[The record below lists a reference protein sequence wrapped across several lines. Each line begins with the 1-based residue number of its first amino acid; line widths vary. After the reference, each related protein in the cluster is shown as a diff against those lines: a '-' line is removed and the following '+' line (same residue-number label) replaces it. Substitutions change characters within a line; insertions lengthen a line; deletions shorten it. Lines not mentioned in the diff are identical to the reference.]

1 MMIHLIFD
9 TDVEYAGKDI
19 IFFAPYTGLA
29 VPDFNISMDTSFM
42 PSCTNL
48 FAVCH

>member
-1 MMIHLIFD
+1 MIHLIFD
-9 TDVEYAGKDI
+9 ADVEYACKDI

-29 VPDFNISMDTSFM
+29 VPGVDISMAASFM
-42 PSCTNL
+42 PSCANL